1 MESTR
6 LILAS
11 ASPRRKTL
19 LDATGV
25 TFEIVES
32 GIDEA
37 RRTGEDARDYALRMA
52 RDKALSVST
61 RHPDALVLAADTIV
75 ECGGEILVKPDSA
88 ADARRMLRILSGN
101 THTVVTAFA
110 LARGNQVVES
120 MPVMSRV
127 TFRALSNDE
136 IDAYLATGEPF
147 DKAGSYGIQGAG
159 ANFIVAVEGSRDNVM
174 GLPMGQV
181 LDVLRRH
188 GVEVAAGRCEP
199 Q

>member
-1 MESTR
+1 M
-6 LILAS
+6 AS

-110 LARGNQVVES
+110 LARGNQPDATVAPPAGNSV
-120 MPVMSRV
+120 SRK
-127 TFRALSNDE
+127 D
-136 IDAYLATGEPF
+136 
-147 DKAGSYGIQGAG
+147 
-159 ANFIVAVEGSRDNVM
+159 
-174 GLPMGQV
+174 
-181 LDVLRRH
+181 
-188 GVEVAAGRCEP
+188 
-199 Q
+199 